1 VRNGVARRVLLLV
14 PPLAF
19 AVLAGFHPAPKVERQ
34 AVMDVATWFAA
45 FHMIQLVLTGLVVI
59 SVLILAEELGAL
71 QAWSTRLGLG
81 AFMIFFSAYDAVAG
95 IATGLALR
103 SARDLP
109 VAQQEA
115 VWQTVKDWPGF
126 DATVFTLGVVGTL
139 GWVVAL
145 VGVAL
150 AARRLGAPRT
160 EWILLALAGIFL
172 LGSHPFPFGTIA
184 FGCLFIAAL
193 AHELARARAEVPEPA
208 VGGGSV

>member
-1 VRNGVARRVLLLV
+1 VRARVARRVLLLA

-19 AVLAGFHPAPKVERQ
+19 AGLAGIHPAPEVERQ
-34 AVMDVATWFAA
+34 AVMDIATWFAA
-45 FHMIQLVLTGLVVI
+45 FHMIQLVLTGLVTI
-59 SVLILAEELGAL
+59 SVVLLAEELGASRR
-71 QAWSTRLGLG
+71 WSTGLGLG
-81 AFMIFFSAYDAVAG
+81 AFLIFFSAYDAVAG

-115 VWQTVKDWPGF
+115 VWQTVKDWPGI
-126 DATVFTLGVVGTL
+126 DAPVFALGVVGTL

-160 EWILLALAGIFL
+160 EWIFIALAGVFL

-184 FGCLFIAAL
+184 FGCLFVAAL
-193 AHELARARAEVPEPA
+193 VHEWTRARAQVPEPA
-208 VGGGSV
+208 VGVGPA

>member
-1 VRNGVARRVLLLV
+1 MSNAIARRVLLLV

-19 AVLAGFHPAPKVERQ
+19 AGLAVLHPAPEVERQ

-45 FHMIQLVLTGLVVI
+45 FHIIQLVLTGLVVI
-59 SVLILAEELGAL
+59 SVLLLADELGAL
-71 QAWSTRLGLG
+71 HAWSTRLGIG
-81 AFMIFFSAYDAVAG
+81 AFLIFFSAYDAVAG

-103 SARDLP
+103 RARDLP
-109 VAQQEA
+109 AVQQEA

-160 EWILLALAGIFL
+160 EWILIALAGVFL

-184 FGCLFIAAL
+184 FGCLFVAAVV
-193 AHELARARAEVPEPA
+193 HEWTRGRAQVPEPA
-208 VGGGSV
+208 VGVGST